1 MMVGGYGGGNNVG
14 ELIRIINYKSDSVFL
29 YTEILNLSLK
39 VYHTLFSSNFNI
51 RYEPSYTLCHLFYIL
66 QSPAFFNS
74 PKTCMIS

>member
-1 MMVGGYGGGNNVG
+1 MGGGNNVG

-51 RYEPSYTLCHLFYIL
+51 RYEPS
-66 QSPAFFNS
+66 
-74 PKTCMIS
+74 